1 VVRAAKIY
9 TCARLGSD
17 LRSCRAEV
25 SDCEGATVVSC
36 HLSSVMAHEAHL
48 HGAGRGCREFP
59 EGGHGDEG
67 KVAPGFRPGATLPVL
82 PLAFSS
88 RRRWS
93 MVAELIWRSGDAGG

>member
-1 VVRAAKIY
+1 
-9 TCARLGSD
+9 
-17 LRSCRAEV
+17 
-25 SDCEGATVVSC
+25 
-36 HLSSVMAHEAHL
+36 MAHEAHL